1 MSEVTLEDARG
12 WLDLV
17 IGPEDIV
24 AKVPELQ
31 FKGKEALLKT
41 NGLSGIPPLP
51 SKENCL
57 LAKEQKKAL
66 IFRVGRDGTGKEIN
80 LIILKERFGGLIY
93 SSWYMN
99 PPAPFA
105 LEPLATGWALVDLD
119 PMPNSPE
126 KTLEEQLTL
135 AKEKNVALKTPAADA
150 YDLLVA
156 YKVTGTFFRG
166 APLNGRTGAIVAEE
180 PVKISHFDKAGMC
193 ISTGWGHTVKSPE
206 IGAATELI
214 LSP

>member
-1 MSEVTLEDARG
+1 MLEVTLEDARG

-24 AKVPELQ
+24 AKVPELK
-31 FKGKEALLKT
+31 FDGKDGLLKA

-80 LIILKERFGGLIY
+80 LITLKERFGGLIY
-93 SSWYMN
+93 SSWYVN

-105 LEPLATGWALVDLD
+105 LKPLATGWALVDLD

-126 KTLEEQLTL
+126 KTLEEQLAL
-135 AKEKNVALKTPAADA
+135 AKEKGVVLKTPAADA
-150 YDLLVA
+150 YDLLVT
-156 YKVTGTFFRG
+156 YKVTGRFFRG
-166 APLNGRTGAIVAEE
+166 VPLNGRTGVIVAEE

-193 ISTGWGHTVKSPE
+193 ISTGWGHTVKSVE